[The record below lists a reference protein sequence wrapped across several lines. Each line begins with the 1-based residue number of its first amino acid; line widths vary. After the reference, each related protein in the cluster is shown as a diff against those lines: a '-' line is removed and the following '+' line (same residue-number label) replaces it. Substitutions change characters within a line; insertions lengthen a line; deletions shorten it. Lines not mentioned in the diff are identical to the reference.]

1 MMVGKRHKVESTVA
15 RDNERKIYA
24 GSAGQSGFM
33 HIYHICAFVALSVNY
48 MMLLLCHSPYLKLIH
63 NSIDDRSSRTQ
74 WEAMMKSL

>member
-33 HIYHICAFVALSVNY
+33 HIYHICAYCSFISQLYDAIIVSF
-48 MMLLLCHSPYLKLIH
+48 
-63 NSIDDRSSRTQ
+63 SISETYT
-74 WEAMMKSL
+74 